1 MQEKFDKYG
10 GITMKKI
17 MGSILLSAILLA
29 AGCSKDD
36 VDDVVNKADK
46 KVKEEVAVATTKDHE
61 HVQQIKTA
69 KLPGYEK
76 VTIEEAFH
84 TFFKNPKWKYFVSE
98 DHEEI
103 VEFTG
108 NCVYQEQEVKAKIQ
122 FILNKE
128 DQTFKLKAMALNDIA
143 QNELITA
150 AMLQSIYDGDNQE
163 KENQNNKNEAKEEK
177 PEKPEG
183 SVKADSYFEEDKDVE
198 EKPEGSVKADSYS
211 EEDKGVEEKPEGSVK
226 ADSYFEE
233 DKGVEE
239 KPEGSVK
246 ADSYFEEDK
255 GVEEKPEGSVKADSY
270 FDKE

>member
-1 MQEKFDKYG
+1 MYG
-10 GITMKKI
+10 GNKMKKM

-36 VDDVVNKADK
+36 VDEAVNKADK

-76 VTIEEAFH
+76 MPIEEAFH
-84 TFFKNPKWKYFVSE
+84 KFFKNPKWKYFVSE

-122 FILNKE
+122 FVLNKE

-177 PEKPEG
+177 PEE
-183 SVKADSYFEEDKDVE
+183 SVKADSYF
-198 EKPEGSVKADSYS
+198 

-270 FDKE
+270 FEEDNGVEEKPEGSVKADSYFEEE

>member
-1 MQEKFDKYG
+1 
-10 GITMKKI
+10 MKKI

-29 AGCSKDD
+29 TGCSKDD
-36 VDDVVNKADK
+36 VDEAVNKADK

-76 VTIEEAFH
+76 MTIEEAFH
-84 TFFKNPKWKYFVSE
+84 KFFKNPKWKYFVSE
-98 DHEEI
+98 DHEDL

-122 FILNKE
+122 FVLNKE

-143 QNELITA
+143 QNELTTA
-150 AMLQSIYDGDNQE
+150 AMLHSIYDVDN
-163 KENQNNKNEAKEEK
+163 NEAKNEEENNNNELK
-177 PEKPEG
+177 EEKPEG
-183 SVKADSYFEEDKDVE
+183 SVKADSYFEEDKSIEE
-198 EKPEGSVKADSYS
+198 EKPEGSVKADSYF
-211 EEDKGVEEKPEGSVK
+211 EGDRNVEEKPEGSVK

-233 DKGVEE
+233 DKSIEEEKPEGSVKADSYFEEDENVEE

-246 ADSYFEEDK
+246 ADSYFEE
-255 GVEEKPEGSVKADSY
+255 E
-270 FDKE
+270 

>member
-1 MQEKFDKYG
+1 
-10 GITMKKI
+10 MKKI

-29 AGCSKDD
+29 TGCSKDD
-36 VDDVVNKADK
+36 VDEAVNKADK

-76 VTIEEAFH
+76 MTIEEAFH
-84 TFFKNPKWKYFVSE
+84 KFFKNPKWKYFVSE
-98 DHEEI
+98 DHEDL

-122 FILNKE
+122 FVLNKE

-143 QNELITA
+143 QNELTTA
-150 AMLQSIYDGDNQE
+150 AMLHSIYDVDNNE
-163 KENQNNKNEAKEEK
+163 LKE
-177 PEKPEG
+177 EKPEG
-183 SVKADSYFEEDKDVE
+183 SVKADSYFEEDKSIEE
-198 EKPEGSVKADSYS
+198 EKPEGSVKADSYF
-211 EEDKGVEEKPEGSVK
+211 EGDRNVEEKPEGSVK

-233 DKGVEE
+233 DKSIEEE

-246 ADSYFEEDK
+246 ADSYFEEDEN
-255 GVEEKPEGSVKADSY
+255 VEEKPEGSVKGG
-270 FDKE
+270 FIF

>member
-84 TFFKNPKWKYFVSE
+84 KFFKNPKWKYFVSE

-122 FILNKE
+122 FVLNKE

-163 KENQNNKNEAKEEK
+163 KENQNNKNEAKE
-177 PEKPEG
+177 EKPEG